1 MNRIYSLFTLLAA
14 VACSS
19 ENSESRAPIVAS
31 SAGAPN
37 LRESTGNGL
46 SLSGAGGALGTIEST
61 GGSATL
67 SQGGGSSVPGLERPW
82 KVAPTRETAQA
93 VLDRVIGLYQ
103 DYASAA
109 YPQGTHR
116 VVGKI
121 VDTDLT
127 AHTNVVFVETDWV
140 IRITAGWIALPKMT
154 VDVLTLSSCH
164 EMGHF
169 VGGFPFKYARAHS
182 DGTTVAAEGQ
192 ADYFA
197 TKDCLPRV
205 WADETD
211 RNAAAFAELD
221 SSERELCTK
230 AYSDQKSRDL
240 CGRILIST
248 LRAAQIFHEEDL
260 KEAKASAAAAAAD
273 ADAAADAAADADP
286 DADAAPETS
295 TAEPKLETPDP
306 TVVTATKGDH
316 PDGQCRLDTMVAGI
330 RCDVKA
336 VGTTIAGY
344 VPPYL
349 KFSAA
354 SQEAARPFACQDG
367 PGARPKCWFYPNTQ
381 EFDCS
386 GFETEQCV
394 IQDGRPAI
402 RSCDPLA
409 GVGYYPCLLNEVC
422 VPDTEGNPACV
433 AAD

>member
-1 MNRIYSLFTLLAA
+1 MNRIYRLFTLFAA

-19 ENSESRAPIVAS
+19 ENSGSRPPIAEST
-31 SAGAPN
+31 AGAPN
-37 LRESTGNGL
+37 SRESMGNGVNF
-46 SLSGAGGALGTIEST
+46 SGAGGAAEAIEPT
-61 GGSATL
+61 GGSL
-67 SQGGGSSVPGLERPW
+67 ISSYGGGSSLPGVERPW
-82 KVAPTRETAQA
+82 KVAPTRETARA
-93 VLDRVIGLYQ
+93 VLDRVTGLYQ

-121 VDTDLT
+121 VETDLT
-127 AHTNVVFVETDWV
+127 AHTNVVFVEADWV
-140 IRITAGWIALPKMT
+140 IRVTAGWITLPKMT

-169 VGGFPFKYARAHS
+169 VGGFPFKYARPHD
-182 DGTTVAAEGQ
+182 DGTAVAAEGQ

-211 RNAAAFAELD
+211 SNAAAFAELG

-230 AYSDQKSRDL
+230 AYSDPKSQYL
-240 CGRILIST
+240 CGRILTAT
-248 LRAAQIFHEEDL
+248 LRAAQIFYEEGL
-260 KEAKASAAAAAAD
+260 KDAKT
-273 ADAAADAAADADP
+273 AADAADAGAGAGDDADREMP
-286 DADAAPETS
+286 AAD
-295 TAEPKLETPDP
+295 PKLETPDP

-316 PDGQCRLDTMVAGI
+316 PKGQCRLDTLVAGSL
-330 RCDVKA
+330 CDVKTA
-336 VGTTIAGY
+336 GTTIPGY
-344 VPPYL
+344 VPPYS

-367 PGARPKCWFYPNTQ
+367 PGARPKCWFHPNTS

-386 GFETEQCV
+386 AFGTRQCV
-394 IQDGRPAI
+394 IQNGEPAI

-409 GVGYYPCLLNEVC
+409 GLSYFPCLQNEVC
-422 VPDTEGNPACV
+422 LPDADDDPACV
-433 AAD
+433 PG